1 MLDFAKYGKE
11 AAVSGPGAGDPHR
24 WAVSDSAPSN
34 VTPEGVVRFVRSC
47 LQGLKGLH
55 LETIMSNL
63 NPLPFIAV
71 SAAVLLSAAPASA
84 HARLVSSTPAATST
98 VASPR
103 VVTLTFSDRVAP
115 AFSGFDLVN
124 AAGATIRVQT
134 RVSEDGKTI
143 SGAPARPLATGAYV
157 VNWRVASPDGHRM
170 TGSTNFSVR

>member
-1 MLDFAKYGKE
+1 MTRFKIASL
-11 AAVSGPGAGDPHR
+11 AATVAALSLVAGQAD
-24 WAVSDSAPSN
+24 
-34 VTPEGVVRFVRSC
+34 
-47 LQGLKGLH
+47 
-55 LETIMSNL
+55 
-63 NPLPFIAV
+63 
-71 SAAVLLSAAPASA
+71 A
-84 HARLVSSTPAATST
+84 HARLVSATPAAGA
-98 VASPR
+98 VAAPR
-103 VVTLTFSDRVAP
+103 TISLTFSERVAP